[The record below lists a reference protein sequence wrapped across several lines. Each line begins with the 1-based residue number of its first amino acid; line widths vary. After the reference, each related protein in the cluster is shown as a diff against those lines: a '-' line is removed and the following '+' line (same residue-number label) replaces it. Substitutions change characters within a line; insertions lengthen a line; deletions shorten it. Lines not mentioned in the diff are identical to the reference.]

1 MIRILLLAAV
11 LLLCACA
18 TTKGSVGVDAN
29 GDVRTVEGVDPNY
42 AVYVDSQRAVL
53 AQQQATLTAFATLA
67 AACTDAR
74 CVENVSS
81 NAAIA
86 ALAGAGK
93 GGEVR
98 PYVAQPSGW
107 ERFGLALVGQL
118 SPLAS
123 AAVAWHASDN
133 QTQTTGQM
141 YDFLTS
147 VVENGTGAAA
157 AIAAGGPRIE
167 VGGDYT
173 GGDRADTTTE
183 VGGDQT
189 GGDHQDGSIVGDDN
203 RIDSPDYNCV
213 AGAGAPGGVG
223 GAGGAGGAAA
233 GAPGAAGAAGGTG
246 GNCGG

>member
-1 MIRILLLAAV
+1 MTRIALLLLAAA
-11 LLLCACA
+11 LLCACA
-18 TTKGSVGVDAN
+18 TTRGTVGVDAN

-86 ALAGAGK
+86 AMAGAGK

-118 SPLAS
+118 SPIAS

-133 QTQTTGQM
+133 QARTTEAM
-141 YDFLTS
+141 YDFLGGA
-147 VVENGTGAAA
+147 VDAAAGAA
-157 AIAAGGPRIE
+157 PRIE

-173 GGDRADTTTE
+173 GGDRSETNTSTSTD
-183 VGGDQT
+183 VGRDQT
-189 GGDHQDGSIVGDDN
+189 GGDHQDGSVVGDDN
-203 RIDSPDYNCV
+203 RIESPDYDCV
-213 AGAGAPGGVG
+213 AGTGAPGGAGGVG
-223 GAGGAGGAAA
+223 GTASGAT
-233 GAPGAAGAAGGTG
+233 GAPGAAGGTG